1 MQLVV
6 ESESP
11 FLWEHAETLSLQSVP
26 LPQETKLTRNWPPQR
41 WASQD
46 TKLKLPLVTGLLA
59 NVLLL
64 SVRQEVTPSL
74 GLKGE
79 DVACIS
85 VFDLPCVKI
94 ESVLQ
99 LGFAKINR
107 LFTYLSFEPLKVH
120 EN

>member
-6 ESESP
+6 ESESL

-46 TKLKLPLVTGLLA
+46 TKLKLSLVTGLLA
-59 NVLLL
+59 NVLL

-74 GLKGE
+74 GVKGE
-79 DVACIS
+79 DVECIS

-107 LFTYLSFEPLKVH
+107 LFTYLSFEHLKVH

>member
-1 MQLVV
+1 MRGHNDICLPACGSIRNTSVGCSCPGTGRQGN
-6 ESESP
+6 P
-11 FLWEHAETLSLQSVP
+11 FLIIENSFSSFIE
-26 LPQETKLTRNWPPQR
+26 NDIC
-41 WASQD
+41 ASQE
-46 TKLKLPLVTGLLA
+46 
-59 NVLLL
+59 
-64 SVRQEVTPSL
+64 SRSL

-107 LFTYLSFEPLKVH
+107 LFTYLSFEHLKVH